1 MTRLYL
7 KVVTPDKLFFE
18 GEIDMLVA
26 RTIEGDVGILL
37 NHSPLVTILDIG
49 RLVIKNGDERKVAA
63 CAGGYIDVRNNNIT
77 VVSDACEWEDE
88 IDINRAE
95 RAKERASKKL
105 EDKDT
110 DTFKAELAL
119 KKAINR
125 INIGNKNNLKKVA
138 ICYPLFEK
146 GGII

>member
-1 MTRLYL
+1 MNRLYL

-49 RLVIKNGDERKVAA
+49 RLVIKDGDERKITA

-77 VVSDACEWEDE
+77 VVSDACEWEEE

-95 RAKERASKKL
+95 RAKERASKRL
-105 EDKDT
+105 EDKGT

-125 INIGNKNNLKKVA
+125 INVGNKN
-138 ICYPLFEK
+138 Y
-146 GGII
+146 

>member
-1 MTRLYL
+1 MNRLYL

-49 RLVIKNGDERKVAA
+49 RLVIKDGDERKIAA

-77 VVSDACEWEDE
+77 VVSDACEWEEE
-88 IDINRAE
+88 IDINRAQ
-95 RAKERASKKL
+95 RAKERASKRL
-105 EDKDT
+105 EDKGT
-110 DTFKAELAL
+110 DTFKAELAF

-125 INIGNKNNLKKVA
+125 INVGNKN
-138 ICYPLFEK
+138 Y
-146 GGII
+146 

>member
-1 MTRLYL
+1 MNRLYL

-49 RLVIKNGDERKVAA
+49 RLVIKDGDERKIAA

-77 VVSDACEWEDE
+77 VVSDACEWEEE
-88 IDINRAE
+88 IDLNRAE
-95 RAKERASKKL
+95 RAKERASKRL
-105 EDKDT
+105 EDKST

-125 INIGNKNNLKKVA
+125 INVGNKK
-138 ICYPLFEK
+138 Y
-146 GGII
+146 

>member
-1 MTRLYL
+1 MNRLYL

-49 RLVIKNGDERKVAA
+49 RLVIKDGDERKIAA

-77 VVSDACEWEDE
+77 VVSDACEWEEE

-95 RAKERASKKL
+95 RAKERASKRL
-105 EDKDT
+105 EDKST

-125 INIGNKNNLKKVA
+125 INVGNNN
-138 ICYPLFEK
+138 Y
-146 GGII
+146 

>member
-1 MTRLYL
+1 MNRLYL

-49 RLVIKNGDERKVAA
+49 RLVIKDGDERKIAA

-77 VVSDACEWEDE
+77 VVSDACEWEEE

-95 RAKERASKKL
+95 RAKERASKRL
-105 EDKDT
+105 EDKST

-125 INIGNKNNLKKVA
+125 INVRNKN
-138 ICYPLFEK
+138 Y
-146 GGII
+146 

>member
-1 MTRLYL
+1 MNRLYL

-26 RTIEGDVGILL
+26 RTIEGDVGILF

-49 RLVIKNGDERKVAA
+49 RLVIKDGDERKIAA

-95 RAKERASKKL
+95 RAKERASKRL
-105 EDKDT
+105 EDKGT

-125 INIGNKNNLKKVA
+125 INVGNKN
-138 ICYPLFEK
+138 Y
-146 GGII
+146 

>member
-1 MTRLYL
+1 MNRLYL

-49 RLVIKNGDERKVAA
+49 RLVIKDGDERKIAA

-77 VVSDACEWEDE
+77 VVSDACEWEEE

-95 RAKERASKKL
+95 RAKERASKRL
-105 EDKDT
+105 EDKET

-125 INIGNKNNLKKVA
+125 INVGNKN
-138 ICYPLFEK
+138 Y
-146 GGII
+146 

>member
-18 GEIDMLVA
+18 GDIDMLVA

-49 RLVIKNGDERKVAA
+49 RLVIKGGDERKVAA

-125 INIGNKNNLKKVA
+125 INVGNKN
-138 ICYPLFEK
+138 Y
-146 GGII
+146 

>member
-18 GEIDMLVA
+18 GDIDMLVA

-49 RLVIKNGDERKVAA
+49 RLVIKDGDERKVAA
-63 CAGGYIDVRNNNIT
+63 CAGGYIDVRNNQIT

-125 INIGNKNNLKKVA
+125 INIGNKN
-138 ICYPLFEK
+138 Y
-146 GGII
+146 

>member
-49 RLVIKNGDERKVAA
+49 RLVIKDGDERKVAA
-63 CAGGYIDVRNNNIT
+63 CAGGYIDVRNNYIT
-77 VVSDACEWEDE
+77 VVSDACEWEEE

-125 INIGNKNNLKKVA
+125 INVGNKN
-138 ICYPLFEK
+138 Y
-146 GGII
+146 

>member
-49 RLVIKNGDERKVAA
+49 RLVIKDGDERKIAA

-125 INIGNKNNLKKVA
+125 INVGNKN
-138 ICYPLFEK
+138 Y
-146 GGII
+146 

>member
-49 RLVIKNGDERKVAA
+49 RLVIKDGDERKVAA

-125 INIGNKNNLKKVA
+125 INIGNKN
-138 ICYPLFEK
+138 Y
-146 GGII
+146 